1 MSLNLY
7 NEAIVEAK
15 QLREL
20 AEQNAKNKII
30 KAITPKIKKLIEQ
43 QLVADEEEDELVI
56 GDEELESLSDV
67 VSDDV
72 EDEEIIDLGALADLP
87 PPSEEIDG
95 GFVAPPPPEK
105 SKVSITVQGDLNM
118 DLEEDDDSIDDLLLS
133 QEGIASLDNFL
144 REYSR
149 NQTLQERL
157 NKLDKK
163 VKRLSE
169 TIKGVD
175 LRTLSPVYRQITNVY
190 YANLLKEAYN
200 LTDSIILINESIDQR
215 LERQLLLTLKE
226 IKDMSRRRDAVVFR
240 RLFEELAEDEQL
252 REMGLTEQEEEEIDV
267 DVEAEEEVVEE
278 LPPVEVTPDQAA
290 DAVETLLAD
299 LGLGD
304 DVSVSADE
312 EVEEVGVEAEE
323 EEVDLEVE
331 GWMGEGD
338 DVDET
343 DEELDEVYE
352 IDENV
357 IRRELRRLRRLREQ
371 EEGRAAEADPFL
383 AHGGDDEGDVVVDVD
398 EDDLLNALADELGD
412 PGVSAPDAGGRPA
425 GGNLTPEAFRRRIR
439 NRRLQESRR
448 RKGRRTTGAKVVVK
462 RALVA
467 ERANVKLKKQLKEMN
482 LFNAKLLFANKLMQ
496 NRDLSTK
503 QQRAIVEALDRAKTI
518 HEAKLLYK
526 TLSESLSRRKSGR
539 TLSESRSRLL
549 SSSSKSTRSGSP
561 ATNGASTDRW
571 ATLAG
576 INPDD

>member
-1 MSLNLY
+1 
-7 NEAIVEAK
+7 
-15 QLREL
+15 
-20 AEQNAKNKII
+20 
-30 KAITPKIKKLIEQ
+30 
-43 QLVADEEEDELVI
+43 
-56 GDEELESLSDV
+56 
-67 VSDDV
+67 
-72 EDEEIIDLGALADLP
+72 
-87 PPSEEIDG
+87 
-95 GFVAPPPPEK
+95 
-105 SKVSITVQGDLNM
+105 
-118 DLEEDDDSIDDLLLS
+118 
-133 QEGIASLDNFL
+133 
-144 REYSR
+144 
-149 NQTLQERL
+149 
-157 NKLDKK
+157 
-163 VKRLSE
+163 
-169 TIKGVD
+169 
-175 LRTLSPVYRQITNVY
+175 
-190 YANLLKEAYN
+190 
-200 LTDSIILINESIDQR
+200 
-215 LERQLLLTLKE
+215 
-226 IKDMSRRRDAVVFR
+226 MSRRRDAAVFR

-252 REMGLTEQEEEEIDV
+252 REMGLEEQEEEVVDV
-267 DVEAEEEVVEE
+267 DVEAEDEVAEE

-304 DVSVSADE
+304 DVSVSAE
-312 EVEEVGVEAEE
+312 EEVGEVDVEEDE

-338 DVDET
+338 EADVLA

-383 AHGGDDEGDVVVDVD
+383 AHGGDDEGDIVVDVD

-412 PGVSAPDAGGRPA
+412 PGVPNPDAGGRPA

-439 NRRLQESRR
+439 NRRLQETR
-448 RKGRRTTGAKVVVK
+448 RKGRRSTGAKKAAK
-462 RALVA
+462 RTLVA